1 MRFPVDNSIPRDYN
15 KPIIQAERSDPDDVQ
30 SFLQHGNEEYF
41 CVRSQCERWLF
52 LRTYRLHFSYCQYC
66 YDRYYGRH
74 YYGVHYYCGLIIS
87 LRAIAMIAIIIAIL
101 VLVVGLVIQKANVPW
116 CCELAI

>member
-1 MRFPVDNSIPRDYN
+1 MRFPVDNLIPQDYN
-15 KPIIQAERSDPDDVQ
+15 EPIIQAERSDPDDVQ
-30 SFLQHGNEEYF
+30 SFLQHGNDEYF

-74 YYGVHYYCGLIIS
+74 YYGVHYY
-87 LRAIAMIAIIIAIL
+87 LR
-101 VLVVGLVIQKANVPW
+101 PDY
-116 CCELAI
+116 

>member
-1 MRFPVDNSIPRDYN
+1 MCFPVDNSIPRDYN

-52 LRTYRLHFSYCQYC
+52 LRTYRLHFSYCQYAIIMASIII
-66 YDRYYGRH
+66 
-74 YYGVHYYCGLIIS
+74 CGLIIS
-87 LRAIAMIAIIIAIL
+87 LRAIALIAIL
-101 VLVVGLVIQKANVPW
+101 VLVVGLIIQEVNTPW
-116 CCELAI
+116 CNELAI